1 MEVFRETDFTA
12 IANLIDALL
21 QIVGKSEEKKENL
34 EKKKKGKSTIKIQT
48 QLKKIGDMDKIL
60 KKIKTPF
67 SEEKSMGEE
76 VIDLFTR
83 MHEGNPN
90 MVKDITATLLQD
102 SMAILCR
109 YVDLEN
115 LGKRKRVIRKVVG
128 IK

>member
-1 MEVFRETDFTA
+1 M
-12 IANLIDALL
+12 
-21 QIVGKSEEKKENL
+21 
-34 EKKKKGKSTIKIQT
+34 KIQT

-67 SEEKSMGEE
+67 SEEKSIGEE

-102 SMAILCR
+102 SMAVLCR